1 MGRVSDA
8 RERLLK
14 ATLDLIWRESYG
26 AVTVDAIC
34 ERAGVKKGSFY
45 YFFDSKS
52 QLTAEALKHH
62 WESLRP
68 AYDQMFSASVPPLE
82 RFRRYFDSLYERHAE
97 LKAKVG
103 RVLGCPFFSIGC
115 EITKGDPLIGETV
128 QKIIKSKTKYFETA
142 LRDAQAERLIHV
154 ADVSAQ
160 AQALFAYVD
169 GVLGQA
175 RIQNDPEL
183 IRTLHDGVGRFLA
196 VERAPV

>member
-14 ATLDLIWRESYG
+14 ATVELIWRESYG
-26 AVTVDAIC
+26 CVTVDAIC

-52 QLTAEALKHH
+52 QLTAEALKNH

-68 AYDQMFSASVPPLE
+68 RYDVIFSASVPPLE
-82 RFRRYFDSLYERHAE
+82 RFRRYFDFLYERHSE
-97 LKAKVG
+97 LKSSAG
-103 RVLGCPFFSIGC
+103 RVLGCPFFTVGS
-115 EITKGDPLIGETV
+115 EVTKQDPVIGEAV
-128 QKIIKSKTKYFETA
+128 REIIKSKTKYFESA
-142 LRDAQAERLIHV
+142 LRDAQAEGLVHV
-154 ADVSAQ
+154 SNIPAQ

-175 RIQNDPEL
+175 RIQNDLEL
-183 IRTLHDGVGRFLA
+183 IRTIPEGARRFLA
-196 VERAPV
+196 LEPAAV

>member
-14 ATLDLIWRESYG
+14 ATLELIWRESYG

-62 WESLRP
+62 WDSLRP
-68 AYDQMFSASVPPLE
+68 LYDPIFSPSVPPLE
-82 RFRRYFDSLYERHAE
+82 RFRRYFDFLYQRHAD
-97 LKAKVG
+97 LKTKAG
-103 RVLGCPFFSIGC
+103 RVLGCPFFSVGC
-115 EITKGDPLIGETV
+115 EVTKQDPLVGEAV
-128 QKIIKSKTKYFETA
+128 RGIIKSKTKYFESA
-142 LRDAQAERLIHV
+142 LRDAQAEGLIHV
-154 ADVSAQ
+154 ADIPAQ

-169 GVLGQA
+169 GVLGQS
-175 RIQNDPEL
+175 RIQNDLEL
-183 IRTLHDGVGRFLA
+183 IRTLPEGIRRFLA
-196 VERAPV
+196 LEPAAV